1 MPKGTKNIS
10 FWSKTQS
17 FLTLTFGL
25 FPVALIKESK
35 RVFSPVYHKLD
46 THRIH
51 VVLLLDPKEK
61 ETCIMADLYQQKILI
76 GVTLK
81 KEFLNYNPGF
91 LNKAALIFLYSRNIL
106 LSLKLLQY
114 YQTDLKSIIIHS
126 KILQL
131 QSMPSLV

>member
-1 MPKGTKNIS
+1 
-10 FWSKTQS
+10 
-17 FLTLTFGL
+17 
-25 FPVALIKESK
+25 
-35 RVFSPVYHKLD
+35 
-46 THRIH
+46 
-51 VVLLLDPKEK
+51 
-61 ETCIMADLYQQKILI
+61 MADLYQQKILI